1 MTRSVFIVPPW
12 FETTAAKEWDKGRR
26 KRLNR
31 STDMTIA
38 ATFRA
43 SFRTPG
49 AAFGSR
55 LARLPLV
62 LLLTVGMLLSLIH
75 CAGDALNIASAPAT
89 LALSQDQGSL
99 PDPHQQQLPCHSG
112 HCLSHLTAQPAPTVA
127 LPSDAVPPARIFRQ
141 ERFPATLA
149 GLPLFKPPRA

>member
-1 MTRSVFIVPPW
+1 
-12 FETTAAKEWDKGRR
+12 
-26 KRLNR
+26 
-31 STDMTIA
+31 MTIA

-89 LALSQDQGSL
+89 LALSQDQSSL
-99 PDPHQQQLPCHSG
+99 PDPHQQPLLCHGG
-112 HCLSHLTAQPAPTVA
+112 HCLSHVTTQPAATVA

>member
-1 MTRSVFIVPPW
+1 
-12 FETTAAKEWDKGRR
+12 
-26 KRLNR
+26 
-31 STDMTIA
+31 MTIA

-43 SFRTPG
+43 PG

-75 CAGDALNIASAPAT
+75 CAGDALNIASAPGTT

>member
-1 MTRSVFIVPPW
+1 
-12 FETTAAKEWDKGRR
+12 
-26 KRLNR
+26 
-31 STDMTIA
+31 MTIA

-75 CAGDALNIASAPAT
+75 CAGDALNIASAPGTT
-89 LALSQDQGSL
+89 LALSQDQGSV

-112 HCLSHLTAQPAPTVA
+112 HCLSHVTAQPAATVA
-127 LPSDAVPPARIFRQ
+127 LPSDFVPRARIFRQ

>member
-1 MTRSVFIVPPW
+1 
-12 FETTAAKEWDKGRR
+12 
-26 KRLNR
+26 
-31 STDMTIA
+31 MTIA

-89 LALSQDQGSL
+89 TWPSHRIRA
-99 PDPHQQQLPCHSG
+99 PC
-112 HCLSHLTAQPAPTVA
+112 PI
-127 LPSDAVPPARIFRQ
+127 RINSSC
-141 ERFPATLA
+141 PATA
-149 GLPLFKPPRA
+149 ATACPT

>member
-1 MTRSVFIVPPW
+1 MT
-12 FETTAAKEWDKGRR
+12 T
-26 KRLNR
+26 
-31 STDMTIA
+31 A